1 MKKLNLL
8 YLLPLLI
15 AMGCGKEKIA
25 STPQIQLPAGIFNG
39 PFAKI
44 HRNLTS
50 GKSDTVVATI
60 KLTTDA
66 SGNFAVTGDTSTVHA
81 GSKGKFSLGYGQ
93 DLVFDDKTFSAT
105 STSTKTHLNGDYIY
119 SYDGSSFQMV
129 RGVGDTISYQY
140 ILTQSTQ

>member
-1 MKKLNLL
+1 MKKFHLL
-8 YLLPLLI
+8 YLLPLLM
-15 AMGCGKEKIA
+15 AAGCGKEKVVA
-25 STPQIQLPAGIFNG
+25 TPQIELPAGIFNG

-66 SGNFAVTGDTSTVHA
+66 SGNFAVTGDTSAVHA
-81 GSKGKFSLGYGQ
+81 GSKGKFTLGYGQ
-93 DLVFDDKTFSAT
+93 DLVFTDKTFSST
-105 STSTKTHLNGDYIY
+105 GTSTKAHLNGDYIF
-119 SYDGSSFQMV
+119 SFDGSSFQLV

-140 ILTQSTQ
+140 VLTKSTQ